1 MPLFHGASCGLS
13 LLLKKENGFQQ
24 TFQVATL
31 EVSMVTRSVFYPCE
45 LHMLTVFGMNIASHL
60 FCASPEYHCQQVE
73 FFGGQNHDLPGKICM
88 NASTEISL
96 LDISINC
103 S

>member
-1 MPLFHGASCGLS
+1 
-13 LLLKKENGFQQ
+13 
-24 TFQVATL
+24 
-31 EVSMVTRSVFYPCE
+31 MVTRSVFYPCE